1 MQDTS
6 TRAAEVSAVR
16 LRLSHLVPESA
27 ERFLHAKASHRF
39 LSFIGKQLVIYGL
52 DDKGVPENVRTLVCK
67 DVYLEGNMG
76 MASKWELSTGEV
88 FEFSHTPVEIT
99 TGVFMWHTFNSTL
112 HLGEHK
118 GESSVRFSML
128 YACPKHPL
136 AKESGVTY
144 IQERA
149 AYDLEY

>member
-1 MQDTS
+1 MS

-16 LRLSHLVPESA
+16 LRLSQVVPESA

-39 LSFIGKQLVIYGL
+39 LAFIGKQLVVYQL
-52 DDKGVPENVRTLVCK
+52 DDAGVPKDVKTLICK

-76 MASKWELSTGEV
+76 MASKWEFTTGES
-88 FEFSHTPVEIT
+88 FEFSHTPVEISK
-99 TGVFMWHTFNSTL
+99 GVFLWHTFHSTV
-112 HLGEHK
+112 HMGSHK
-118 GESSVRFSML
+118 GVDSVRFSML

-136 AKESGVTY
+136 AKDTGVTY